1 MTKALEEALL
11 EISEEEAATAI
22 ATTGAAEEAS
32 DLMTPLGDE
41 SLEADAH
48 APLAAM
54 DYTPNTRQ
62 SKMLTTS
69 LQRQCPDILVLQVA
83 EGLPLP
89 CARLA

>member
-62 SKMLTTS
+62 SKKT
-69 LQRQCPDILVLQVA
+69 QP
-83 EGLPLP
+83 GLSNPSSP
-89 CARLA
+89 PSWRAKW

>member
-32 DLMTPLGDE
+32 DLM
-41 SLEADAH
+41 
-48 APLAAM
+48 
-54 DYTPNTRQ
+54 TPNTRQ